1 MAANETIPLLNS
13 APRAS
18 AAPAKPRQVRAPD
31 PAWKRHALFSGTAV
45 SVEEPVVSNL
55 FPVAETPRCI
65 FSAESQLQT
74 EKEIVE
80 VCGGAEPLP
89 FLLKDSTIYTL
100 LPLAGDSV
108 FARALKARSVPIQEP
123 FTTWLSDT
131 DRSKWAIEILDRSLR
146 RHAWKRGL
154 RYDEDHSLFYFSRS
168 KPKKLWWETAGKIAL
183 REVTA
188 PLMKSYQIEDGREV
202 EFQRGWKHEAIR
214 AGFVQTGG
222 QLFLQLD
229 PAWFLTE
236 LDGKTPATQQPVAP
250 LDSIRADRNGA
261 NISRA
266 LRFWSAIFAKSH
278 RELRIETCAG
288 PLRVRL
294 TPPSSSAPRI
304 IAKDRLSLEDFAT
317 ANLAEDERIP
327 ELDPLEV

>member
-1 MAANETIPLLNS
+1 MAANETISLLNS
-13 APRAS
+13 SAK
-18 AAPAKPRQVRAPD
+18 AAPAPAKSRLVRAPD
-31 PAWKRHALFSGTAV
+31 PAWKRHALFGGAGV
-45 SVEEPVVSNL
+45 SVEDAVSNF

-89 FLLKDSTIYTL
+89 FLVKDSTIYTL
-100 LPLAGDSV
+100 LPLGGDSV
-108 FARALKARSVPIQEP
+108 FARALKPRSVPTQQP
-123 FTTWLSDT
+123 FATW
-131 DRSKWAIEILDRSLR
+131 LR

-168 KPKKLWWETAGKIAL
+168 KPKKLWWETGGEIAL
-183 REVTA
+183 RQVTA

-229 PAWFLTE
+229 PTWFLTE
-236 LDGKTPATQQPVAP
+236 LDGKTAAIQQPAAP

-261 NISRA
+261 DFSRA
-266 LRFWSAIFAKSH
+266 LRFWSAVFAKSH
-278 RELRIETCAG
+278 RELRVETGAG
-288 PLRVRL
+288 PLRVKL

-304 IAKDRLSLEDFAT
+304 IAKDQLSLEDFTT
-317 ANLAEDERIP
+317 ANLGEDERIP
-327 ELDPLEV
+327 ELNPMEV

>member
-1 MAANETIPLLNS
+1 MAANETISLLNS

-65 FSAESQLQT
+65 FSAESRLQT

-188 PLMKSYQIEDGREV
+188 PLMKSYRIEDGRAV

-261 NISRA
+261 NFSRA

>member
-1 MAANETIPLLNS
+1 MAANETISLLNS

-55 FPVAETPRCI
+55 LPVAETPRCI
-65 FSAESQLQT
+65 FSAESRLQT

-188 PLMKSYQIEDGREV
+188 PLMKSYRIEDGRAV

-261 NISRA
+261 NFSRA